1 MGSSEDLFTGVA
13 TRLDAATVGRYIP
26 NGVYAS
32 TDTPIV
38 RGGLPAD
45 PDRAIAIRV
54 MPASADVIDPF
65 GTFLIS
71 ILLRGLPNNYSDSSD
86 LADSVR
92 ANLLGLTDVWFGASH
107 VVQIRF
113 AGQIDLDEDEANRT
127 QWSVK
132 LLADVDEAPTN
143 LRPAG
148 GWD

>member
-1 MGSSEDLFTGVA
+1 
-13 TRLDAATVGRYIP
+13 
-26 NGVYAS
+26 
-32 TDTPIV
+32 
-38 RGGLPAD
+38 
-45 PDRAIAIRV
+45 

-132 LLADVDEAPTN
+132 LLADVDEAPTL

>member
-26 NGVYAS
+26 NGAYAS

-132 LLADVDEAPTN
+132 LLADVDEAPTL